1 MPQVRIMG
9 DNRANVERV
18 VELLLGL
25 IADSPDLFA
34 GDPTDLGH
42 RGGGA
47 RIVFDVSA
55 RPGEPGGRERVR
67 AERVDTTPDRRPSRR
82 RSPRA
87 LPPARRPRGDD
98 D

>member
-9 DNRANVERV
+9 DNAANVQRV
-18 VELLLGL
+18 AELLLDL
-25 IADSPDLFA
+25 IAGSPELHA

-55 RPGEPGGRERVR
+55 RPREAGGRERVQ
-67 AERVDTTPDRRPSRR
+67 AERVETTPARRPRPP

-87 LPPARRPRGDD
+87 LPPA
-98 D
+98 